1 MPSNPTEFY
10 QERDNLVKNMK
21 VLIPL
26 INEHT
31 IPDLEYRFFSSIKS
45 IKRRLKSLISQ
56 EDDNMD
62 NINKLIAERCTDY
75 IDVVATQLLS
85 EPVDRVTVFPELLLM
100 IKMQIGR
107 LRLKGA
113 GADPGADELDRLAER
128 LDDKYQ
134 VRTPAAVFASAW
146 MYLNLYYSST
156 SVGTW
161 P

>member
-1 MPSNPTEFY
+1 MSSNPTEFY
-10 QERDNLVKNMK
+10 QERDSLVKNMNEI
-21 VLIPL
+21 IPCL
-26 INEHT
+26 NDHT
-31 IPDLEYRFFSSIKS
+31 IPDLEYRFFSSLKS
-45 IKRRLKSLISQ
+45 IKRRLKSLIRQ

-75 IDVVATQLLS
+75 MDVVATQLLS

-113 GADPGADELDRLAER
+113 GADPGADEFDRLAER

-134 VRTPAAVFASAW
+134 VRTPAVIFAGAW
-146 MYLNLYYSST
+146 MYLNLYCSST
-156 SVGTW
+156 SAGTW